1 VSPASGEVGIGKLA
15 HGFEGH
21 GSIIRFE
28 MQGS

>member
-1 VSPASGEVGIGKLA
+1 VSPAGGEVGIRELA
-15 HGFEGH
+15 NGFEGH